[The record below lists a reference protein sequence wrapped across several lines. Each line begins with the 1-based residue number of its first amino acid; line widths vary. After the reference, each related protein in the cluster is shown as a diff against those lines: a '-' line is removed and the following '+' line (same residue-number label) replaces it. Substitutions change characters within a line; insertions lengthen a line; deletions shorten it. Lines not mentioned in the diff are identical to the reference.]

1 MVTKINIP
9 RNEAKQTVLEQIPIF
24 LKFFAI
30 FMVFKV
36 TKLKKSDPPITNF
49 IGLVVFE
56 TWECYLSD
64 FRPFMLLAK
73 HHGQALRSLFLFFF
87 LFCPQPALHL
97 LAKWIAI
104 LAQLIYCNRTTTRDK
119 DHNNGKSFHGKIK
132 FAD

>member
-1 MVTKINIP
+1 MIIQNQYSKKWSKANSFRTNTYLYFFNFLP
-9 RNEAKQTVLEQIPIF
+9 LFDDFLLNQTQ
-24 LKFFAI
+24 
-30 FMVFKV
+30 
-36 TKLKKSDPPITNF
+36 KKSDPPITNF

-104 LAQLIYCNRTTTRDK
+104 LAQLIYCNR
-119 DHNNGKSFHGKIK
+119 DHNNNGKSFHGKIK